1 VIGAWIMAGVTFREA
16 ARKKVLW
23 MALAAGLAFLC
34 LFGCGL
40 YFEVRDF
47 GAHDNPIIRREG
59 VKAFIMVGLYAVDA
73 LAIVM
78 TVLTSIDTLSGELA
92 SGTIQAVAT
101 KPISRWEV
109 LLGKW
114 LGFVGMLTLYVVF
127 MVGGVAIVTYAMSWH
142 TLGGVLPHNMLRGA
156 GLIWLECV
164 LMLCLTFRLGTSF
177 STLTNGVVA
186 LGLHGIAFIG
196 GWIEQTAALTHSPR
210 ALYVGIAASLIMPSE
225 SLWRRAA
232 FEMQSPVLNA
242 LGFSPFS
249 AASVPSGFMIDYAC
263 LYMIMALA
271 LAVRNFYRRDL

>member
-1 VIGAWIMAGVTFREA
+1 
-16 ARKKVLW
+16 
-23 MALAAGLAFLC
+23 
-34 LFGCGL
+34 
-40 YFEVRDF
+40 
-47 GAHDNPIIRREG
+47 
-59 VKAFIMVGLYAVDA
+59 
-73 LAIVM
+73 
-78 TVLTSIDTLSGELA
+78 
-92 SGTIQAVAT
+92 
-101 KPISRWEV
+101 
-109 LLGKW
+109 
-114 LGFVGMLTLYVVF
+114 

-232 FEMQSPVLNA
+232 FELQGPVIG
-242 LGFSPFS
+242 GFGRGPFS
-249 AASVPSGFMIDYAC
+249 IGSVPSGGMVVYAG
-263 LYMIMALA
+263 LYLAAALA
-271 LAVRNFYRRDL
+271 LAIRRFSRRDL